1 MSDYEL
7 MLWALSHGWKVS
19 VFSAPAPGA
28 LWKDP
33 TRRRYLVYA
42 PGAAPDLP
50 VLSDEV
56 RARIASARA
65 AEDRPT
71 EPLAA

>member
-7 MLWALSHGWKVS
+7 MLWALSHGWQVS
-19 VFSAPAPGA
+19 VFCAPTIGA

-33 TRRRYLVYA
+33 ARRRYLVHT

-50 VLSDEV
+50 ALSDEV

-65 AEDRPT
+65 AESRPI

>member
-19 VFSAPAPGA
+19 VFSAHAPGA

-33 TRRRYLVYA
+33 ARRRYLVHA
-42 PGAAPDLP
+42 PGAAPGLP

-65 AEDRPT
+65 AEGRPT

>member
-19 VFSAPAPGA
+19 VLSAPVAGA

-56 RARIASARA
+56 RVRMASARA
-65 AEDRPT
+65 AEGRPA
-71 EPLAA
+71 EPVAA